1 MAQVDVTIN
10 DQNYR
15 IACEE
20 GQQDHLRKLAG
31 GVDERIAELVSVMG
45 QIGELRLLVMVS
57 MLMADEISDLR
68 DNETVAAEAAAET
81 PAVQDG
87 MDAAQ
92 EAALVDSID
101 TLAQRIESVAAR
113 IEHA

>member
-15 IACEE
+15 IACED
-20 GQQDHLRKLAG
+20 GQQDHLRRLAG
-31 GVDERIAELVSVMG
+31 GVDKRIAELVSVMG

-57 MLMADEISDLR
+57 MLMEDEISDLR
-68 DNETVAAEAAAET
+68 DNEAAESSAAESS
-81 PAVQDG
+81 AADQAG
-87 MDAAQ
+87 IDAAQ
-92 EAALVDSID
+92 EAALVDSIES
-101 TLAQRIESVAAR
+101 LAQRIESVAAR

>member
-20 GQQDHLRKLAG
+20 GQQDHLRRLAG
-31 GVDERIAELVSVMG
+31 EVDERIAELVSVMG
-45 QIGELRLLVMVS
+45 QIGELRLLVMAS
-57 MLMADEISDLR
+57 MLMADEI
-68 DNETVAAEAAAET
+68 AEARDSGAA
-81 PAVQDG
+81 PAAGDAG

-92 EAALVDSID
+92 EAALVNNID
-101 TLAQRIESVAAR
+101 TLAQRIESVAAQ

>member
-31 GVDERIAELVSVMG
+31 QVDERIAELVSVMG
-45 QIGELRLLVMVS
+45 QIGELRLLVMAS
-57 MLMADEISDLR
+57 MLMADEIAETR
-68 DNETVAAEAAAET
+68 DSAAAATAET
-81 PAVQDG
+81 AAGDAG
-87 MDAAQ
+87 MDATQ
-92 EAALVDSID
+92 EAALVNSIE
-101 TLAQRIESVAAR
+101 TLAQRVESVAAQ

>member
-31 GVDERIAELVSVMG
+31 EVDERIAELVSVMG
-45 QIGELRLLVMVS
+45 QIGELRLLVMAS
-57 MLMADEISDLR
+57 MLMADEIAEAR
-68 DNETVAAEAAAET
+68 DGDAAAAAEAAAGD
-81 PAVQDG
+81 AG
-87 MDAAQ
+87 MDAVQ
-92 EAALVDSID
+92 EAALVNSIE
-101 TLAQRIESVAAR
+101 TLAQRIESVAAQ

>member
-20 GQQDHLRKLAG
+20 GQQDHLRRLAG
-31 GVDERIAELVSVMG
+31 QVDERIAELVSVMG
-45 QIGELRLLVMVS
+45 QIGELRLLVMAS
-57 MLMADEISDLR
+57 MLMADEIAEARDSDAAAAA
-68 DNETVAAEAAAET
+68 VAAAGDA
-81 PAVQDG
+81 G
-87 MDAAQ
+87 MDAVQ
-92 EAALVDSID
+92 EAALVNSIE
-101 TLAQRIESVAAR
+101 TLAQRIESVAAQ